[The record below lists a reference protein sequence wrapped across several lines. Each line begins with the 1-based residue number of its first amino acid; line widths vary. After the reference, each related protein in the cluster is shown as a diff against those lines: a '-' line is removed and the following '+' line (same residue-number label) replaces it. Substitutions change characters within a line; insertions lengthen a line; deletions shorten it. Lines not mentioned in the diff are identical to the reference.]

1 MRCLPSPQPGAGQPA
16 GRGRARH
23 GVRTEQVGPVAGRRD
38 WTGELI
44 RDDTPDGAA
53 EAGRGAHRDAPR
65 VGGGGERGEREQG
78 RARAGACR
86 VYAET
91 RVGSALRGD
100 DSSEE
105 SELEIHSERAGR
117 VDKMRR

>member
-53 EAGRGAHRDAPR
+53 EAGRGARRDASR
-65 VGGGGERGEREQG
+65 VGRGGERGGREQG
-78 RARAGACR
+78 RAEGTRRPSQQRAEGK
-86 VYAET
+86 
-91 RVGSALRGD
+91 

-105 SELEIHSERAGR
+105 SESEIHSERAGTA
-117 VDKMRR
+117 DKMRG